1 MNVALFTDKK
11 ASQMLAHVS
20 WTPDWGWSAPAI
32 LMTRPQAPIS
42 STQGQ

>member
-1 MNVALFTDKK
+1 MNVALFSDTK

-20 WTPDWGWSAPAI
+20 WTPAI

>member
-1 MNVALFTDKK
+1 MNVALFTDIK

-20 WTPDWGWSAPAI
+20 WTPVWSAPAI